1 MLIFVQAKEF
11 YDITNKTIDST
22 FISDKHRLFA
32 YCVTDGLLDEMRPE
46 QQASTISV
54 IESLLSGGEDAI
66 SESLL
71 SGGEDAII
79 ESLLSEG
86 E

>member
-1 MLIFVQAKEF
+1 M
-11 YDITNKTIDST
+11 DST
-22 FISDKHRLFA
+22 FTSDKHRLFA
-32 YCVTDGLLDEMRPE
+32 YCVTDGLLNEMRPE
-46 QQASTISV
+46 QQASIISV
-54 IESLLSGGEDAI
+54 I
-66 SESLL
+66 ESLL

>member
-1 MLIFVQAKEF
+1 MKYFSYLCTYKERF
-11 YDITNKTIDST
+11 TTLLSKPMDST
-22 FISDKHRLFA
+22 FTSDKHRLFA
-32 YCVTDGLLDEMRPE
+32 YCVTDGLLNEMRPE
-46 QQASTISV
+46 QQASIISV
-54 IESLLSGGEDAI
+54 I
-66 SESLL
+66 ESLL